1 MENEDIE
8 VIYEGY
14 YDEKNYKFMLSPT
27 SKISFEDL
35 YNNSKEKTID
45 NKHNE
50 LINEKNIPHIKYL
63 YKNPHKINFTF
74 PDGQTHEIYI
84 ANMMQFLF
92 INVKINT
99 DKKYKAVISDDGIKY
114 YLKCDNNKIY
124 ASKYIKYT
132 ISSINYEDYKNSRS
146 YIDDKKA
153 LSLKNL
159 SINCEYYLEYTNF
172 INNSQNFFLN
182 TDERKEF
189 FSFLDDKLL
198 EHKYLAI
205 CGLEGIGKT
214 ASILAYLKYS
224 TNSYYYFNIKTV
236 DNLLANNEISK
247 LRDILLKEMYHFI
260 IFERAKHYYDFIDE
274 ILKEKISSIDIFKK
288 IFAQINDEVEIIV
301 LDQYKTK
308 YDKDY
313 YKLSSILNSEY
324 NNKLIIMSSMNE
336 DDIRESILN
345 SLKWAL
351 NMSNEKPKLDYYYI
365 INLVKV
371 SKDDIN
377 LLNDEQKQLLKEFGN
392 LYIYYYKIKE
402 AISKPSHNLSISFK
416 NEITNEMNC
425 KIKEF
430 YYNSDKKD
438 LFQTFISLILDD
450 EKEHKVLDCIKLIDK
465 IPLRYFLI
473 KHENKNIIH
482 FSELKETDTI
492 SFNSAYIYVREYF
505 LNYYKSAFINKENN
519 DFNKNNEKNQDSID
533 LEKYF
538 GYFLWAF
545 RDVVKLNGTKI
556 VSYETVNSIID
567 MKDCYIESLLSKI
580 KKLQNGE
587 SILIMQNDQNARMFD
602 IGILEKK
609 DEKFNLY
616 LIQVTTKKNSDERIT
631 LTGLNDNVNYL
642 NGFFSL
648 KLGIEFGNNYFC
660 YIFNYNDLDN
670 ATIEY
675 CKRNNIDYFLFDFQN
690 LFLSGD
696 LVLKTLKYYLPAL
709 KYSEELVNNNRM
721 INIEKIKFSEC
732 KTELD
737 NHLKETKK
745 FLNRKREL
753 MGNKNLKI
761 TELEELKAYESKI
774 KGNTKVVPINYERK
788 EFIINNYLLSTDF
801 KNKKLYGIS
810 YKRRNKNKIKFSEK
824 EKKNLFELCG
834 KSTDNSEIFQIDI
847 LKLFNFNA
855 VKPEF
860 GCYIVFVQNN
870 NKKYFFD
877 FINKKYYDLD
887 DMSND
892 SYIGKKLFG
901 IGDFYSIIYLDNN
914 IEI

>member
-99 DKKYKAVISDDGIKY
+99 DKKYKAVISDDGINY
-114 YLKCDNNKIY
+114 YLKYDNNKIY

-146 YIDDKKA
+146 YIDDEKA

-260 IFERAKHYYDFIDE
+260 TFERAKHYYDFLDE

-313 YKLSSILNSEY
+313 YKLSSILNSQY

-336 DDIRESILN
+336 DDIRGSILN

-847 LKLFNFNA
+847 LKLINFNA

-892 SYIGKKLFG
+892 SYIGNKLFG